1 MVYSGSMNIHSSNS
15 ICIVRPIWLR
25 RRDNVDTNVWFA
37 VCFERYVQIHQ
48 ISVDVK
54 NSFKLCLPIFFSLI
68 QGETNANGNSKVRM
82 NFWLEA
88 SPLLFGKE
96 I

>member
-1 MVYSGSMNIHSSNS
+1 MVYFGFMNIHPSNP

-37 VCFERYVQIHQ
+37 FCFERCVQIHQ

-54 NSFKLCLPIFFSLI
+54 NSF
-68 QGETNANGNSKVRM
+68 
-82 NFWLEA
+82 
-88 SPLLFGKE
+88 
-96 I
+96 